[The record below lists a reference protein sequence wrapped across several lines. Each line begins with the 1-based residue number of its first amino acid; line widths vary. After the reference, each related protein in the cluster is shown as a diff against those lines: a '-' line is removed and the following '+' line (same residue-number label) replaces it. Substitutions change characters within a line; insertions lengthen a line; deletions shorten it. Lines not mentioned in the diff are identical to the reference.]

1 MKISILVPIYN
12 VAEKIERCAVSLF
25 EQTYKDI
32 EYVFVNDCTPD
43 NSIQVLESV
52 LQRYPERIPQV
63 KILHNERNLKQAGTR
78 NRLLDNATGGLIMFV
93 DSDDYLPLDAC
104 EKLFRK
110 MQESGADIVSG
121 VYASLKPNGE
131 TVIVPSVSTDGDKAY
146 RRLLCFSYGSCMLW
160 SRLYKAELF
169 ADPTMRAIDG
179 VNLSEDYM
187 MTSRVMLGAKMA
199 SLSDVVYYYDE
210 TEVRDY
216 SKIYDAHIT
225 QLERSTAAVLDYLNS
240 NKPASAKYLPC
251 VQMALLHVI
260 RTAVSSGLRAPL
272 AESNLSWWAKPIAA
286 LMGQR
291 CTFAMANVLYKAVR
305 HIIVN
310 CYR

>member
-43 NSIQVLESV
+43 NSIEVLESV
-52 LQRYPERIPQV
+52 VERYPEREAQV
-63 KILHNERNLKQAGTR
+63 KVLHNERNLKQAGTR
-78 NRLLDNATGGLIMFV
+78 NRLLDNATGDLIMFV
-93 DSDDYLPLDAC
+93 DSDDYLHRDAC
-104 EKLFRK
+104 EKLFAK

-121 VYASLKPNGE
+121 TYVSLKPEGKTI
-131 TVIVPSVSTDGDKAY
+131 TVSPNSDGNKAY
-146 RRLLCFSYGSCMLW
+146 RRLLSFSFGNCMLW

-169 ADPTMRAIDG
+169 ADPAMRAIEG

-187 MTSRVMLGAKMA
+187 MTSRVMFKARLAA
-199 SLSDVVYYYDE
+199 IDDVVYYYDE

-240 NKPASAKYLPC
+240 NKPASAEYLPC

-260 RTAVSSGLRAPL
+260 RTASGTGLRAPL
-272 AESNLSWWAKPIAA
+272 AESNLSWWTKPIAT
-286 LMGQR
+286 LMR
-291 CTFAMANVLYKAVR
+291 NKSTSAIANVLYKTVR
-305 HIIVN
+305 HIVVN
-310 CYR
+310 S